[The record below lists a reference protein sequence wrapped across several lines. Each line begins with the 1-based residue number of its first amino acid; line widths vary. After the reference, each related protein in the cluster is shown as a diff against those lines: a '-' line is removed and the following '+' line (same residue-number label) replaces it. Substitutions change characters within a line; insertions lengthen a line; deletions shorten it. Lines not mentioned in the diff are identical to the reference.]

1 MLAVT
6 ERTDKKEYTSCIWEY
21 IAEFIYKKKKKKHP
35 LICHA
40 FKKM

>member
-21 IAEFIYKKKKKKHP
+21 IAEFIYKEKKKASFN
-35 LICHA
+35 LSC
-40 FKKM
+40 F